1 NRGMITEEE
10 ETDNGNAEQSR
21 PFITMDRERAGR
33 IEEGHDIINR
43 LSLDEEQG
51 RLKSGSR
58 NVEATLVLRAATET
72 SRVGQGIEEIWSS
85 RAQEQEELLERYAKP
100 EGVWIAPE
108 TIKSWQFLNDG
119 NEAKVYRD
127 PNNPDYVLKEVFDYS
142 HFSKT
147 PLDFLDRIALYNS
160 IFPEAPYE
168 LVGFTGPTTLSTSFG
183 VILRQKYVNG
193 RELTWDELPLIQAE
207 MEKRGLKFAK
217 NSIYVNSNYV
227 INDVN
232 PRNARQTADGK
243 IIFIDVAPELNTKRT
258 RFRGKREY
266 GDYSVRSVEEAK
278 KQQQATNKERYAYEY
293 QSDAEDDSLTLRKL
307 LKAIDSE
314 ERKDSIRRELEGIAG
329 EVTHNEYFSSRTIND
344 LAKIIA
350 KATENGKVDKTTI
363 INAQTILEELA
374 ESGKLRKQGLWEW
387 KEYETQTS

>member
-1 NRGMITEEE
+1 MITEEE